1 MDRLNGFLRQDSSKK
16 PFLVT
21 VESFAEKTPEV
32 KCQRWKPIT
41 LRRPFLL
48 AVILVTLGLLALVQ
62 ILVIYDQRHD
72 GILFA
77 TKISDLGAGH
87 IFLYRYFPTII
98 SVSYGLAWHWI
109 DVDTRRIE
117 PYRQLSKSGGA
128 IGRDSLLLRYPTD
141 LLAFVPLKAFRRKHW
156 SVVISSSALV
166 VVGMGL
172 TPLQA
177 AMFATQTVTKS
188 FAEPMQVSKQMMSI
202 EDQAAR
208 ITANYTY
215 SVSNILWLNER
226 LPRFM
231 SKEAAYVPFRP
242 EHVNI
247 PQNNESWS
255 AATTSFGMDL
265 QCEEAKLNQTG
276 SQKTWASS
284 QGCQLSL
291 TFGPDGMD
299 VIGSIDPVDGSEVKE
314 FTPFFAGYQN
324 HDGLADYYI
333 EPYCSDSASNVFMVV
348 LAKNRN
354 SSTDPAGPV
363 TRIFCETSYY
373 KQDVYTTTR
382 QSDGAIVDV
391 TPSGDRL
398 QLPPGIFNT
407 SLLEW
412 QIGSATQQNTV
423 RSAIPSTKW
432 PDQSPQLSR
441 LPISFPSSYIQM
453 THIVGMAIGA
463 YPMPI
468 ADYMDPKNLAA
479 SYQAVHRL
487 LFARAMVDIM
497 DGDFEDVDVVLGIR
511 MYKTQAVRIVHRF
524 AYAVESVLAIVVLM
538 AILLMIISWNSFL
551 NLLRDPDSMAAVM
564 ELVKGQYQIL
574 EQYAPHDQSSWT
586 DLIDEASEST
596 YTLSVSHQKH
606 ESVLE
611 LESDCPETRRKRPSA
626 TTGPQGTL
634 DYPFEFSLVV
644 GTIFCLGLVIA
655 LAAAACLYQVGL
667 VNGIALP
674 SQNIFIRQMLEN
686 YIPTIIAT
694 LIEPVW
700 VVLNRLLCLLQPF
713 EELRSTNAF
722 PERSI
727 KLSYSSLPPQFVLF
741 KALKARHIVLS
752 AVCAMALIANVLAV
766 AFGGMF
772 NEEYL
777 PVTRAQNSTR
787 LYEERFRGG
796 LENATMLGPNPFY
809 AAMANFTSETPMPAW
824 TDDTAFYLPVSL
836 PTGLNESDYVEVQ
849 NLPSFGIVMDCE
861 PLNNNR
867 GYSWNF
873 ASESYEDTVLPL
885 ANLTVTLPV
894 EGHSSVSCAPEG
906 LIIGSSDLHVSC
918 SDQMLALEVIE
929 PMISKADSSPSAQDP
944 CRHLVAALWARK
956 PATSICANDTIRV
969 TEADAMGMVCKP
981 SVMSQVV
988 NITVTGEGI
997 VREVRRPESY
1007 NNATPDPS
1015 GDVIREAMRALSQKF
1030 GAPSVFSYDDW
1041 GGNWHNDT
1049 FPSGWITYAMDMM
1062 DPDSLF
1068 LDPNSPVPDF
1078 DKTSEMF
1085 TKAYQKIFAIWLGL
1099 NHATLFEPAGEGETP
1114 FAGSLTQPEVR
1125 ITVSRAMLILSS
1137 TILSCYIVVA
1147 VVVYARRPGNYLPRM
1162 PITMASDI
1170 AMFAASTAVK
1180 EMADDTDR
1188 TGLYEQYRSAWHA
1201 SGRAR
1206 YGYGTFIGTDGK
1218 PHIGVE
1224 RAPFVAPLR

>member
-21 VESFAEKTPEV
+21 IESFAETTPEV

-62 ILVIYDQRHD
+62 VLVIYDQRHD

-77 TKISDLGAGH
+77 TKISDLGTGY

-98 SVSYGLAWHWI
+98 SVSYGLTWHWI

-128 IGRDSLLLRYPTD
+128 VGRDSLLLRYPTD

-166 VVGMGL
+166 LVGMGL

-177 AMFATQTVTKS
+177 AMFATETVTKS

-202 EDQAAR
+202 EDQAAQV
-208 ITANYTY
+208 TANYTY

-231 SKEAAYVPFRP
+231 SKEAAFVPFRP
-242 EHVNI
+242 EHVNG

-255 AATTSFGMDL
+255 AITTSFGMDL

-276 SQKTWASS
+276 TQKTWASS
-284 QGCQLSL
+284 QGCQVRLP
-291 TFGPDGMD
+291 FGPDGMD
-299 VIGSIDPVDGSEVKE
+299 VIGDTDPVDESEVKE
-314 FTPFFAGYQN
+314 FTPFFAGNQN

-333 EPYCSDSASNVFMVV
+333 GPYCPDSASKVFMVA

-354 SSTDPAGPV
+354 SSTDPPGPV
-363 TRIFCETSYY
+363 TRLFCETSYY
-373 KQDVYTTTR
+373 KQEVPATVR
-382 QSDGAIVDV
+382 QSDGEIVDIAS
-391 TPSGDRL
+391 SGDRL
-398 QLPPGIFNT
+398 PLPPGVFNT

-412 QIGSATQQNTV
+412 QINSATQQNTV

-432 PDQSPQLSR
+432 PDQNPQLAQ
-441 LPISFPSSYIQM
+441 LPISFPSSYIKM
-453 THIVGMAIGA
+453 THIVGLAIGA
-463 YPMPI
+463 YPMPV
-468 ADYMDPKNLAA
+468 ADYMDPQNLAA
-479 SYQAVHRL
+479 SYQAIHRL

-497 DGDFEDVDVVLGIR
+497 SDDFKDFDTVDGTR
-511 MYKTQAVRIVHRF
+511 TYKTQAVRIVHRF
-524 AYAVESVLAIVVLM
+524 AYAVECVLGIVALM
-538 AILLMIISWNSFL
+538 AFLLMTISWNSFL
-551 NLLRDPDSMAAVM
+551 NLLSDPDSMAAVM
-564 ELVKGQYQIL
+564 SLVKGQHGIL
-574 EQYAPHDQSSWT
+574 EQYAPHDQSSWA
-586 DLIDEASEST
+586 DLKDDTCEST
-596 YTLSVSHQKH
+596 YTLYVSHQKH

-611 LESDCPETRRKRPSA
+611 LESDCSETRTFSSSV

-634 DYPFEFSLVV
+634 DYPFEFSLPV
-644 GTIFCLGLVIA
+644 GAIFCFGLVIA

-667 VNGIALP
+667 VDGIPLP
-674 SQNIFIRQMLEN
+674 AQNIFIRQVLEN

-713 EELRSTNAF
+713 EELRSTNAT

-727 KLSYSSLPPQFVLF
+727 NLSYSSLPPQFVLF

-752 AVCAMALIANVLAV
+752 AVCAMALLANVLAV
-766 AFGGMF
+766 ALGGMF
-772 NEEYL
+772 NEEIL
-777 PVTRAQNSTR
+777 LVTHTQNSTQ
-787 LYEERFRGG
+787 LYGGRFREG
-796 LENATMLGPNPFY
+796 LENTTLLGPNPFY

-836 PTGLNESDYVEVQ
+836 PQGLNESDYFEVQ
-849 NLPSFGIVMDCE
+849 NVPSFGIAMECK

-867 GYSWNF
+867 GYSWDF
-873 ASESYEDTVLPL
+873 TSESYEDTMFPL
-885 ANLTVTLPV
+885 ANLTVTIPR
-894 EGHSSVSCAPEG
+894 EDHGSVACALEG
-906 LIIGSSDLHVSC
+906 LVIGSSDWPISC
-918 SDQMLALEVIE
+918 SQQISALEVIQ
-929 PMISKADSSPSAQDP
+929 PMASKAANIPPGQDP
-944 CRHLVAALWARK
+944 CRHLITSIWARK
-956 PATSICANDTIRV
+956 PATSICANETIRV
-969 TEADAMGMVCKP
+969 TDADAMGMVCKP
-981 SVMSQVV
+981 SVFSQLV
-988 NITVTGEGI
+988 NVTVTGGG
-997 VREVRRPESY
+997 VVHDVRRSDSY
-1007 NNATPDPS
+1007 NAGPDPS
-1015 GDVIREAMRALSQKF
+1015 GEVIREAIRALSQKI
-1030 GAPSVFSYDDW
+1030 GAQDVVSFDDW
-1041 GGNWHNDT
+1041 GGSWHSDT

-1062 DPDSLF
+1062 DSDSPF
-1068 LDPNSPVPDF
+1068 LDSNAPVPDF
-1078 DKTSEMF
+1078 EETAKLF
-1085 TKAYQKIFAIWLGL
+1085 TKAYQKMFAIWLGL
-1099 NHATLFEPAGEGETP
+1099 NHATLLMPAGANEPMFE
-1114 FAGSLTQPEVR
+1114 GSLTQPEVR

-1137 TILSCYIVVA
+1137 TILSCYIIVA
-1147 VVVYARRPGNYLPRM
+1147 MIVYARRPGKYLPRM

-1180 EMADDTDR
+1180 EMDVDTDH

-1224 RAPFVAPLR
+1224 RAPFVAPLP